1 MGGTYCIFH
10 LYKVT
15 EVNINKRGSLIAW
28 AKGMR
33 NVLGYG
39 NILYLSLGDGYVT
52 VCIWYLNEC
61 ILLYVNY
68 TSVKSFQ
75 SLKNFWNGKTET

>member
-1 MGGTYCIFH
+1 MF
-10 LYKVT
+10 
-15 EVNINKRGSLIAW
+15 
-28 AKGMR
+28 
-33 NVLGYG
+33 LGYG

-75 SLKNFWNGKTET
+75 KFKKLLEWQNRDLNPGNLEISTYVLIDALCYFLSGLKD